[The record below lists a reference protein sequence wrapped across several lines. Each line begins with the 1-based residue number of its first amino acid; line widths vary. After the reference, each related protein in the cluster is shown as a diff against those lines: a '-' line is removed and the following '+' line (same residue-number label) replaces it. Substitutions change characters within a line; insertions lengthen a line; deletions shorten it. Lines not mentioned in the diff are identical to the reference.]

1 MHQWNKAD
9 ILVHIDM
16 IIGGRIA
23 EEIVFGKENVSA
35 GASSDLCRATHTA
48 ERMIK
53 ELGFSDSVS
62 ITRLFQC
69 IVSLHDVNIY
79 HLVYAKLE
87 LCVSGRKD

>member
-35 GASSDLCRATHTA
+35 GASSDLRRATHHA

-62 ITRLFQC
+62 ITRIFHC
-69 IVSLHDVNIY
+69 IVVTACENLPP
-79 HLVYAKLE
+79 
-87 LCVSGRKD
+87 CVCKAGADCIV